1 MTGMKNASDRWFDAF
16 SSVFDAIFT
25 PFHRN
30 YVVLLQPE
38 NEELI
43 ETN

>member
-1 MTGMKNASDRWFDAF
+1 MRQTAGLTHF